1 MNDATAAIDTSPDI
15 ERMVAARYS
24 AMSPFERITIAA
36 SMRQTA
42 IAIIES
48 SLPTDLTR
56 EQRRYAI
63 VKRLYGSELSEAAL
77 LAHANYRGSEER
89 SSQP

>member
-1 MNDATAAIDTSPDI
+1 MNDTSPDI
-15 ERMVAARYS
+15 DRMVTAHYA
-24 AMSPFERITIAA
+24 AMSPFERMSVVV

-48 SLPTDLTR
+48 SLSGNLTR

-63 VKRLYGSELSEAAL
+63 VKRFYGNELSEAAL
-77 LAHANYRGSEER
+77 VAHANYPEDR
-89 SSQP
+89 

>member
-1 MNDATAAIDTSPDI
+1 MNDTSPDI
-15 ERMVAARYS
+15 ERMVAAHYA
-24 AMSPFERITIAA
+24 AMSPYERMSVVV

-48 SLPTDLTR
+48 SLPGDLTR

-63 VKRLYGSELSEAAL
+63 AKRFYGSELPEAAFV
-77 LAHANYRGSEER
+77 AHAKYPGD
-89 SSQP
+89 

>member
-1 MNDATAAIDTSPDI
+1 
-15 ERMVAARYS
+15 MVAARYA
-24 AMSPFERITIAA
+24 AMTPLERIFVAV

-48 SLPTDLTR
+48 SLPPSLTR

-63 VKRLYGSELSEAAL
+63 AKRLYADELPEADLA
-77 LAHANYRGSEER
+77 AHAACADGR
-89 SSQP
+89 